1 MSDESVLGER
11 RRALEEEFF
20 RKENERLRE
29 RLREQAER
37 EGLKREL
44 REVSGIEDEAV
55 LERLVELGVGAETVA
70 ALSLVPLVEV
80 AWADGRLDRR
90 EKDAVLDAA
99 REAGIDQSHPCHDL
113 LAAWLAQRPE
123 PRMLEAWSTYVEG
136 LAPQLGP
143 EGMAQLRERLL
154 RRARGVAEAAGRLL
168 GLGNPVSPE
177 EEKVLGLLERTL
189 RGQESSG
196 GSS

>member
-1 MSDESVLGER
+1 MSDEAILGER

-20 RKENERLRE
+20 RQENERLRR

-37 EGLKREL
+37 EGLVREL
-44 REVSGIEDEAV
+44 REVCGIEDDAV
-55 LERLVELGVGAETVA
+55 LERLAELGVGAETVA

-90 EKDAVLDAA
+90 EKDAVLEAA
-99 REAGIDQSHPCHDL
+99 RDAGIDQRHPCYDL
-113 LAAWLAQRPE
+113 LASWLVHRPE
-123 PRMLEAWSTYVEG
+123 PRMLEAWSAYMEG
-136 LAPQLGP
+136 LGSQLGP
-143 EGMAQLRERLL
+143 EGMAQLRERLM

-177 EEKVLGLLERTL
+177 EEKVLGMLERTL
-189 RGQESSG
+189 RAHEGSESR
-196 GSS
+196 